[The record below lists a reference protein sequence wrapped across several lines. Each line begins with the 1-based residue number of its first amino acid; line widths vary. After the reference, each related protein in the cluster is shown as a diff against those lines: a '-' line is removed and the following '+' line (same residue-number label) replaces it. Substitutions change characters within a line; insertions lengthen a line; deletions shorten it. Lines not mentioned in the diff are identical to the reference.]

1 MANRGRPKGSKNKPK
16 TSTPVATP
24 KKRGRPPGSKNKP
37 KTAEVPAVIEE
48 KPKELTPEQKRAVT
62 EYDLN
67 LHIYRLLMQEPFFA
81 AISRQVQKISS
92 KSLPTAGVTV
102 DPVSCNY
109 VLYYNP
115 EFFAVTLKNDTERLA
130 VLKHEFYHLILEHVT
145 SRKPADKKENK
156 LWNIAADLAINS
168 FLLQEIPQFC
178 CIPGNGF
185 FKDMPAL
192 QSSEWYFNE
201 LKKKQQEQKKNG
213 KGGEGG
219 EGDPDG
225 SEGQF
230 DDHSLWDELSDKE
243 KEVVKEIAKEKL
255 RHMMRKAVKEVT
267 QNGNNWGTVS
277 AEMKQDIMRRLEGM
291 VDWKKVL
298 RWFVKVS
305 QRADKSNSIR
315 RINKR
320 YAYIHPGKRVNRQA
334 NIAVSI
340 DQSGSVSDD
349 LLCAFFAQ
357 LNTLADIATFTVI
370 PFDSS
375 VIEHEVF
382 VWKKKE
388 NKAWKRVACGGTDFN
403 APTCYVNERG
413 KFDGHIILT
422 DLCAPKPRPSK
433 CQRMWMTSREDAAQ
447 PYFQTNERIVAIEVK
462 EEN

>member
-16 TSTPVATP
+16 ISTPVVQP
-24 KKRGRPPGSKNKP
+24 KKRGRPKGSKNKSTVVNP
-37 KTAEVPAVIEE
+37 PATVEETA
-48 KPKELTPEQKRAVT
+48 KELTPEQKQAVT
-62 EYDLN
+62 DYDLN
-67 LHIYRLLMQEPFFA
+67 LHIYRLLMTEPFFA

-102 DPVSCNY
+102 DPVSCNF

-115 EFFAVTLKNDTERLA
+115 EFFAVTLKNDVERLA

-145 SRKPADKKENK
+145 SRKPTDKKENK

-185 FKDMPAL
+185 FQDLPAL

-201 LKKKQQEQKKNG
+201 LKKKQQEQKQNG
-213 KGGEGG
+213 QGEG
-219 EGDPDG
+219 EDG

-230 DDHSLWDELSDKE
+230 DDHSLWDELSDKD
-243 KEVVKEIAKEKL
+243 KEIVKEIAKEKL
-255 RHMMRKAVKEVT
+255 KHMMRKAVKEVT

-277 AEMKQDIMRRLEGM
+277 AAMKQDIMRRLEGT

-357 LNTLADIATFTVI
+357 LNTLADIATFTVV
-370 PFDSS
+370 PFDSE
-375 VIEHEVF
+375 VIESEVF

-403 APTCYVNERG
+403 APTAFVNKQP

-422 DLCAPKPRPSK
+422 DLCAPKPIPSK
-433 CQRMWMTSREDAAQ
+433 CQRMWMTSREHAAQ
-447 PYFQTNERIVAIEVK
+447 PYFQTQERIVAIEVK
-462 EEN
+462 GNAD